1 MTARSSTT
9 GRIGLRDDALSA
21 CVGCGLCLP
30 HCPTYRATGDERRS
44 PRGRIALMRI
54 VDSGLAEPNA
64 EWLAAMDTCIQ
75 CRGCEPAC
83 PSGVPFGELMAH
95 TQGFNSGTRRLPLRL
110 RLGLRVLGRPQVLR
124 VGTRLLALAQR
135 LGFFRSSGFLPGR
148 LPLRLP
154 RRPTPAEVDV
164 VLFTGC
170 VMDTWTPHVHDA
182 AQRVLEATGARVGRS
197 GIAAGC
203 CGALHVHA
211 GLREEARSLAHR
223 VMAALPGD
231 QQVLADSAGCGAMLK
246 EYGDLLGTEEA
257 HAFSARVADVH
268 EWLVERLD
276 RLTPFGRRSEPVI
289 IQDPCHLRHVQRVD
303 GAMRAV
309 LAPFVPVV
317 ELDDEGLCCGA
328 GGAFAVL
335 QPDLAAKVR
344 DQKVAAIDRAVARSG
359 AAVVVSANPGC
370 SFYLGAAGYQVRH
383 PLEVVAE
390 RLAESASQEIT
401 DGN

>member
-1 MTARSSTT
+1 MTAWSSTT
-9 GRIGLRDDALSA
+9 RVIGFRDDALSA

-44 PRGRIALMRI
+44 PRGRISLMRI
-54 VDSGLAEPNA
+54 VESGLAEPNA
-64 EWLAAMDTCIQ
+64 EWSAAMDTCIQ
-75 CRGCEPAC
+75 CRGCEPSC
-83 PSGVPFGELMAH
+83 PSGVPFGELMAE
-95 TQGFNSGTRRLPLRL
+95 TQVFNSSTRRLPLRL
-110 RLGLRVLGRPQVLR
+110 RLGLMVLGRPRMLR
-124 VGTRLLALAQR
+124 VGTCLLALAQR

-154 RRPTPAEVDV
+154 RKTAPAQADV

-182 AQRVLEATGARVGRS
+182 AQSVLEAAGSRVGRS
-197 GIAAGC
+197 GRAAGC

-211 GLREEARSLAHR
+211 GLREKARSLAQR

-231 QQVLADSAGCGAMLK
+231 QQVLVDSAGCGAMLK

-268 EWLVERLD
+268 EWLVEHMD
-276 RLTPFGRRSEPVI
+276 RLPTFSRRGGPVI
-289 IQDPCHLRHVQRVD
+289 IQDPCHLRHVQGVE

-309 LAPFVPVV
+309 LSPFVSVV

-328 GGAFAVL
+328 GGAFAAL

-344 DQKVAAIDRAVARSG
+344 DRKVAAIDRAVARSG

-390 RLAESASQEIT
+390 RLAGDLVQEMT